1 MYDELCCKWHQ
12 TFYHWKIT
20 TNRRYILAIVFLKFK
35 YQRTKQKS
43 TIDLESTKL
52 TEVGITDI
60 IRQLNLFWWHQ
71 TQYLSDDF
79 KKPIIW

>member
-1 MYDELCCKWHQ
+1 M
-12 TFYHWKIT
+12 
-20 TNRRYILAIVFLKFK
+20 

-60 IRQLNLFWWHQ
+60 IRQLNLFWCHQ

-79 KKPIIW
+79 KKPLI